1 MKRDNTKHMASG
13 TLVRRPAVLLAFAL
27 CAVGGVVTMLGRLVG
42 GPAVEIKKT
51 PITSEAGAHGYAA
64 FSPDGDR
71 IAYSAHDGSKEAVF
85 HIFVRPV
92 GGGNPLQ
99 VTNAEGSDI
108 GAAWSPDGANLAFLR
123 LLEDRAQV
131 VIVPAAG
138 GTERK
143 VAEFD
148 APSSGDDEDVEL
160 SPAVSWSGD
169 GKTLV
174 VSAISG
180 DQKVPA
186 ISTVPVEGGSLQA
199 ITKPAAE
206 SRGDVNPAVS
216 PDGKNI
222 AFVRKM
228 DNEHSDIYLCDMK
241 GGSVRQLTFD
251 GNSIRG
257 IAWNP
262 GGQDLMYA
270 SDRGQGWR
278 LWRVPAYGGS
288 PRDLIVA
295 GNRATYPAVSRKGNR
310 LAYTESPS
318 VQEIW
323 MAPLG
328 SLDPEHERPLIRS
341 TSREFNP
348 AISPDGKRVADIS
361 EQSGEQEVWIT
372 DADGT
377 RTQITRLEGRRML
390 QPSWSPDGKMLLV
403 VTRGQNGPEVFTV
416 PATGGKAT
424 RVIAEAFDASWSN
437 DGKHIYYSSQMGGGI
452 WKANADGTN
461 PQEITKRRGGG
472 GDPHESADGKYLY
485 YRNRR
490 GIWRVPVEGGEGEEA
505 FVPEHDLMWGGLMP
519 TAKGVYYL
527 EFARSGRA
535 PQIAFYD
542 FATKKSQ
549 PVIRFKNINGFDGY
563 SISPD
568 GKYVLYSKVD
578 QNETNLELV
587 ENFK

>member
-1 MKRDNTKHMASG
+1 MASG
-13 TLVRRPAVLLAFAL
+13 TLVRRPAVLLALAL

-64 FSPDGDR
+64 FSPDGNR
-71 IAYSAHDGSKEAVF
+71 IAYSSHDASKDAVF

-92 GGGNPLQ
+92 SGGNPLQ
-99 VTNAEGSDI
+99 VTDGEGSDI
-108 GAAWSPDGANLAFLR
+108 GATWSPDGADLAFLR
-123 LLEDRAQV
+123 LLGEHEQV
-131 VIVPAAG
+131 VIVPAGG

-143 VAEFD
+143 VVEFD

-160 SPAVSWSGD
+160 SPAVSWTAD

-174 VSAISG
+174 VSAIFG
-180 DQKVPA
+180 DQKLPA
-186 ISTVPVEGGSLQA
+186 LATIPVEGGSLQG

-222 AFVRKM
+222 AFVRKA
-228 DNEHSDIYLCDMK
+228 DNEHSDIYLCDLK

-262 GGQDLMYA
+262 GGQDLMYS

-328 SLDPEHERPLIRS
+328 PLDPEHERPLIRS

-377 RTQITRLEGRRML
+377 RTQITRLEGRRMM

-403 VTRGQNGPEVFTV
+403 VTRGQNGPEAFTV
-416 PATGGKAT
+416 PAAGGKAT
-424 RVIAEAFDASWSN
+424 RVLPDANDASWSS
-437 DGKHIYYSSQMGGGI
+437 DGKHIYYSPQMGGGI
-452 WKANADGTN
+452 WRADADGTN

-472 GDPHESADGKYLY
+472 GDPHESADGKYIY
-485 YRNRR
+485 YRSRR
-490 GIWRVPVEGGEGEEA
+490 SIWRMPVEGGEGEEA

-549 PVIRFKNINGFDGY
+549 PVIRFKNVNGFDGY

>member
-13 TLVRRPAVLLAFAL
+13 TLVRRPAVLLALAL

-51 PITSEAGAHGYAA
+51 PITSEAGAHGYPA
-64 FSPDGDR
+64 FSPDGNR
-71 IAYSAHDGSKEAVF
+71 IAYSAHDASKDAVF

-92 GGGNPLQ
+92 IGGNPLQ
-99 VTNAEGSDI
+99 VTNGEGSDI
-108 GAAWSPDGANLAFLR
+108 GAAWSPDGASLAFLR
-123 LLEDRAQV
+123 LLDDREQV
-131 VIVPAAG
+131 VIVPAGG

-143 VAEFD
+143 VVEFD
-148 APSSGDDEDVEL
+148 APSSGDDEDVEVA
-160 SPAVSWSGD
+160 PAVSWTAD

-174 VSAISG
+174 VSATSG
-180 DQKVPA
+180 DQKLPA
-186 ISTVPVEGGSLQA
+186 ISTVPVEGGTLQP

-206 SRGDVNPAVS
+206 SRGDVNPVVS

-222 AFVRKM
+222 AFVRKL
-228 DNEHSDIYLCDMK
+228 DNEHSDIYLCDLK
-241 GGSVRQLTFD
+241 GGSLRQLTFD

-262 GGQDLMYA
+262 GGQDLMYSA
-270 SDRGQGWR
+270 ERGQGWK

-295 GNRATYPAVSRKGNR
+295 GNRATYPAVARKGNR
-310 LAYTESPS
+310 LAYTDTPS
-318 VQEIW
+318 VSEIW

-348 AISPDGKRVADIS
+348 AISPDGKRIASIS

-372 DADGT
+372 ESDGT
-377 RTQITRLEGRRML
+377 RTQITRLEGRRMF
-390 QPSWSPDGKMLLV
+390 QPSWSPDGKTLLV
-403 VTRGQNGPEVFTV
+403 VTRGQNGPEAFTV
-416 PATGGKAT
+416 PAAGGKAT
-424 RVIAEAFDASWSN
+424 RVIPDANDASWSN
-437 DGKHIYYSSQMGGGI
+437 DGKHIYYSPQMGGGI
-452 WKANADGTN
+452 WRVNADGTN
-461 PQEITKRRGGG
+461 AQEITRRRGGG
-472 GDPHESADGKYLY
+472 GDPRESADGKYIY
-485 YRNRR
+485 YRSRR
-490 GIWRVPVEGGEGEEA
+490 SIWRVPVEGGDGEEA
-505 FVPEHDLMWGGLMP
+505 FVPEHDLMWGGIQP

-527 EFARSGRA
+527 EFSRSGRA

-549 PVIRFKNINGFDGY
+549 PVIRFKNVNGFEAY